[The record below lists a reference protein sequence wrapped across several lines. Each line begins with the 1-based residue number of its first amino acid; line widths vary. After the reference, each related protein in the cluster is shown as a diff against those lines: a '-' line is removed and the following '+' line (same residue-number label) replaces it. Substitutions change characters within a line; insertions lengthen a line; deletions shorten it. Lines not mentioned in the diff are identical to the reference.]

1 MPRHQSEHNDAA
13 PSLVRPYALT
23 EGRTLPSIDLP
34 LEAIIATIEDADSN
48 NLAPQDIRA
57 SIVALCEQRISI
69 AEIAAHL
76 GVPIGVVRVLVAD
89 LVVAGSLEIH
99 ATLRSDASRVERR
112 ELIERTLSGLRAL

>member
-1 MPRHQSEHNDAA
+1 MPHHHSENDDPE

-34 LEAIIATIEDADSN
+34 LEAIIATIEDGVTN
-48 NLAPQDIRA
+48 NQAPQDVRA
-57 SIVALCEQRISI
+57 AIVALCEQRISI

-99 ATLRSDASRVERR
+99 ATLRSDASQVERR

>member
-1 MPRHQSEHNDAA
+1 MSRHVSEYEPG

-34 LEAIIATIEDADSN
+34 LEALIGTIDHAGSDDIAS
-48 NLAPQDIRA
+48 QDVPA
-57 SIVALCEQRISI
+57 SIVALCSEQISV
-69 AEIAAHL
+69 AEIAAQL

-89 LVVAGSLEIH
+89 LVVAGLLEIH
-99 ATLRSDASRVERR
+99 ATLRSDTSSDERR

>member
-1 MPRHQSEHNDAA
+1 MSNHYSEYDDHE

-34 LEAIIATIEDADSN
+34 LEAIIATIEDAVAN

-57 SIVALCEQRISI
+57 SIVSLCEQRISI
-69 AEIAAHL
+69 AEIAAYL
-76 GVPIGVVRVLVAD
+76 GVPVGVVRVLVAD

-99 ATLRSDASRVERR
+99 ATLRSDASRTERR
-112 ELIERTLSGLRAL
+112 ELIERTLSGLRTL